1 MGVLSRIT
9 QEYFGTSIRDED
21 GRIFKIGGKK
31 YIIKYE
37 DYKFIK
43 NIVPIGDNGEYF
55 MEMKSDI
62 FEEPTYLC
70 KIEFK
75 SISGN
80 IGYDYFYITKSVL
93 DKVEKNTIE
102 DGLVMW
108 ITSTYDVFSDDFLIV
123 KILKEVKDEFDE
135 IDLTEEIEISN
146 LTNYYD
152 VENNRLSIK
161 IYSDRDDAVKDAKE
175 DIYSSLVSD
184 YKKNMTKDEVA
195 KLRKTCG
202 DDWLDIDGLKDFFE
216 EYYKEN
222 YDNKRYE
229 QGEHGSILND
239 ELIGMGLIY
248 DDDSYFYVDKENPKF
263 DIDDYRDELISRVM
277 KYEEWSKEEAT
288 KAVEKYTTSEYI
300 DALIDFDIVEEND
313 ENFELDYDSPKFNE
327 DDMIEELVEKMLK
340 DIDDVVDEY
349 IFHFDNLPDD
359 YYDLEKLAEIMV
371 EVDGVEIRLA
381 SQDHEEHI
389 ARIDGKT
396 YYVYIS

>member
-1 MGVLSRIT
+1 
-9 QEYFGTSIRDED
+9 
-21 GRIFKIGGKK
+21 
-31 YIIKYE
+31 
-37 DYKFIK
+37 
-43 NIVPIGDNGEYF
+43 
-55 MEMKSDI
+55 
-62 FEEPTYLC
+62 
-70 KIEFK
+70 
-75 SISGN
+75 
-80 IGYDYFYITKSVL
+80 
-93 DKVEKNTIE
+93 
-102 DGLVMW
+102 
-108 ITSTYDVFSDDFLIV
+108 
-123 KILKEVKDEFDE
+123 
-135 IDLTEEIEISN
+135 
-146 LTNYYD
+146 
-152 VENNRLSIK
+152 
-161 IYSDRDDAVKDAKE
+161 
-175 DIYSSLVSD
+175 
-184 YKKNMTKDEVA
+184 MTKDEVA

-288 KAVEKYTTSEYI
+288 KAVEEYTTSEYI

>member
-9 QEYFGTSIRDED
+9 QEYFGISIRDED

-62 FEEPTYLC
+62 FDEPIYLC
-70 KIEFK
+70 KIEIK
-75 SISGN
+75 GISGN
-80 IGYDYFYITKSVL
+80 IEYDYYYITKSVL
-93 DKVEKNTIE
+93 DEVEKNTIE

-135 IDLTEEIEISN
+135 IDLTEDIEISN

-152 VENNRLSIK
+152 VETNRLSIK
-161 IYSDRDDAVKDAKE
+161 IYSDRDNAVKDAKE
-175 DIYSSLVSD
+175 DIYQSLFSV
-184 YKKNMTKDEVA
+184 YKKNMTKNEVA
-195 KLRKTCG
+195 KLRKTYG
-202 DDWLDIDGLKDFFE
+202 DDWLDIDGFKDFFE

-222 YDNKRYE
+222 YDNKRYK

-248 DDDSYFYVDKENPKF
+248 DDDSHFYVDKENPKF

-288 KAVEKYTTSEYI
+288 KAVEEYTTSEYI

-313 ENFELDYDSPKFNE
+313 ENFELDYDLPKFNE

-349 IFHFDNLPDD
+349 ISNFDNLPDD

-396 YYVYIS
+396 YYIYIS

>member
-55 MEMKSDI
+55 IEMKSDI
-62 FEEPTYLC
+62 FDEPTYLC
-70 KIEFK
+70 KFEFK

-80 IGYDYFYITKSVL
+80 IEYDYYYITKSVL
-93 DKVEKNTIE
+93 DEVEKNTIE

-108 ITSTYDVFSDDFLIV
+108 ITSTYDVFSDNFLIV

-152 VENNRLSIK
+152 VETNRLSIK
-161 IYSDRDDAVKDAKE
+161 IYSDRDNAVKDAKE

-248 DDDSYFYVDKENPKF
+248 DDDSHFYVDKENPKF

-288 KAVEKYTTSEYI
+288 KAVEEYTTSEYI

>member
-55 MEMKSDI
+55 IEMKSDI
-62 FEEPTYLC
+62 FDEPIYLC
-70 KIEFK
+70 KIEIK
-75 SISGN
+75 GISGN
-80 IGYDYFYITKSVL
+80 IEYDYYYITKSVL
-93 DKVEKNTIE
+93 DEVEKNTIE

-108 ITSTYDVFSDDFLIV
+108 ITSTYDVFSDNFLIV

-152 VENNRLSIK
+152 VEINRLSIK
-161 IYSDRDDAVKDAKE
+161 IYSDRDDAVKDAKD
-175 DIYSSLVSD
+175 DIYYSLFSV
-184 YKKNMTKDEVA
+184 YKKKMTNNEVA

-288 KAVEKYTTSEYI
+288 KAVEEYTTSEYI